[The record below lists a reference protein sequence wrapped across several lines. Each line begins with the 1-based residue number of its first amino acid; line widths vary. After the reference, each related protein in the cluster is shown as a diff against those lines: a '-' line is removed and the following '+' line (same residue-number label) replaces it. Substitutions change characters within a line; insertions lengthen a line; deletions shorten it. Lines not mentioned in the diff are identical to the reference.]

1 MINTIISLVLTLAIA
16 TTLGGQI
23 ASAAYRESSVRA
35 LYATHQAPA
44 ARTTTTTVAST
55 SAS

>member
-44 ARTTTTTVAST
+44 ARTTTTTVANA